1 MYTCIWVRPF
11 SWVCVTGFFSNG
23 MHLKAISKAESSL
36 KSYTRRY
43 SEQFPL
49 GASKPPIVPF
59 VVYIV
64 KGGFIKRHL
73 H

>member
-1 MYTCIWVRPF
+1 MHLGKAIFMGLCHWI
-11 SWVCVTGFFSNG
+11 FSNG